1 MKVAFDHQIFNLQYY
16 GGISRYFALLAA
28 ELLKLN
34 QDVGIFAGVYSNSY
48 LTELPKDV
56 VSGFSL
62 ASYPPKSGRLFRYL
76 NQYWVNNRT
85 DSWKPHIIHETYYS
99 NLSNSGYSAPRV
111 TTVYDM
117 IHELFPQMFSA
128 IDRTS
133 KWKRKTL
140 NRVEHIICIS
150 KSTKDDLVELFGL
163 DTKKISVVHLGVDTT
178 FFSHPNIPA
187 IEETSRPFLL
197 YVGKRN
203 KYKNF
208 RSLLKALASS
218 KQLKKDFDLVAF
230 GGGSFDFSETKLISS
245 LGFTENRI
253 RQISGSDEKLID
265 LYQRASALVFPSL
278 YEGFGLPPLEAMACS
293 CPVISS
299 NTSSM
304 PEVIANAGEY
314 FDPSSIDDI
323 KRAIGDVVYSPTR
336 IDNLK
341 ELGSERAQHFRW
353 DKCAK
358 ETLDV
363 YEKILGKI

>member
-1 MKVAFDHQIFNLQYY
+1 
-16 GGISRYFALLAA
+16 
-28 ELLKLN
+28 
-34 QDVGIFAGVYSNSY
+34 
-48 LTELPKDV
+48 
-56 VSGFSL
+56 
-62 ASYPPKSGRLFRYL
+62 
-76 NQYWVNNRT
+76 
-85 DSWKPHIIHETYYS
+85 
-99 NLSNSGYSAPRV
+99 
-111 TTVYDM
+111 M